1 MSLNLYAHARS
12 PTYPKKNKKKKRKK
26 KEKKARKI
34 ETKIRYCHNKR

>member
-12 PTYPKKNKKKKRKK
+12 TYPKKNKKKKKK
-26 KEKKARKI
+26 EKEKKARKI